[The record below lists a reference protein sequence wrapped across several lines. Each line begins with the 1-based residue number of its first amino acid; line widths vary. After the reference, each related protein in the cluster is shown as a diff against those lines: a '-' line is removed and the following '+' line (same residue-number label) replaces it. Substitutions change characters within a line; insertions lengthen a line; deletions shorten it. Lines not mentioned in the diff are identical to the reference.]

1 MGIINEIWI
10 APAATELE
18 SRLQILT
25 NEIHTNYINTDGSI
39 GMQSN
44 LNMDENKITNISTDY
59 PPSSQAQAVSW
70 SQVLKFVRIAT
81 KDLFRKVGGKITGD
95 VNMDGNKILNLP
107 TDYPPSSQAQA
118 VSWSQVLKFVRI
130 ATKDLFRKVGGKI
143 TGDVNMDGNKILNL
157 STYYPPSDRAQALSW
172 SQIAQFLRR
181 STTNLANK
189 TGDTFSGNINMD
201 NNKII
206 NIPDPVNDGDVVN
219 KKTVDLTL
227 NIGMFLGAR
236 ALIGVPILNDLV
248 FILVPDLSLM
258 RVDELEKVIEVT
270 DPINDLHFI
279 QNEGI
284 KRPTLRFDLA
294 TKHHYFEF
302 NGTNNNLVLQNYQ
315 IDRLG
320 GWGAYTTTLFLL
332 VKTYNKAAQSQFRWG
347 GDTERFNAH
356 IPHSNGV
363 IFLDYGNYSSYRL
376 EIHNQQNILGNLEL
390 WTMRIS
396 ENDKEVFRGTSS
408 IIPIYKQVR
417 GFAELPQ
424 DSKNDFYIGSGI
436 NSNFCRMDLFSLLI
450 YSRALPIVELK
461 GMFWYFKNKYNV

>member
-1 MGIINEIWI
+1 MGIINEIRI
-10 APAATELE
+10 APAATEVNTARLE

-25 NEIHTNYINTDGSI
+25 NEIHTNYISTDGSI

-81 KDLFRKVGGKITGD
+81 KDLFRKVGGKITGN
-95 VNMDGNKILNLP
+95 VNMDGNKILNLS

-118 VSWSQVLKFVRI
+118 VSWSQIV
-130 ATKDLFRKVGGKI
+130 
-143 TGDVNMDGNKILNL
+143 
-157 STYYPPSDRAQALSW
+157 
-172 SQIAQFLRR
+172 QFLRR

-189 TGDTFSGNINMD
+189 TGETFSGDINMD

-206 NIPDPVNDGDVVN
+206 NIPDPVNDGDAVN
-219 KKTVDLTL
+219 KRTVDLKL

-236 ALIGVPILNDLV
+236 ALIGVPTLNDLV

-279 QNEGI
+279 QNEGR

-294 TKHHYFEF
+294 TKHHYLEF
-302 NGTNNNLVLQNYQ
+302 NGTSNNLVLKNYQ

-320 GWGAYTTTLFLL
+320 GWGAYTTTLFFL
-332 VKTYNKAAQSQFRWG
+332 VKTYNIAAQSQFRWG
-347 GDTERFNAH
+347 GGTERFNAH
-356 IPHSNGV
+356 IPHSNGA

-376 EIHNQQNILGNLEL
+376 EIHSQQNILGNLEL
-390 WTMRIS
+390 WTMCIS

-408 IIPIYKQVR
+408 IMPIYKQVR
-417 GFAELPQ
+417 GFAQLPQ

-436 NSNFCRMDLFSLLI
+436 NSSFCRMDLYSLLI

-461 GMFWYFKNKYNV
+461 GMFRYFKNKYNV